1 MPNPKTRR
9 EDHGLT
15 HGDLAALPGRRRRQ
29 TSSEWERGV
38 VRPRLRQQRAR
49 CAVLTVTSA
58 ELRDAL
64 AAAAQQ
70 ARRQD
75 QHHA

>member
-1 MPNPKTRR
+1 MPNLKTRR
-9 EDHGLT
+9 EDHCLT
-15 HGDLAALPGRRRRQ
+15 QGDLAALLGLRRQ
-29 TSSEWERGV
+29 QTISEWERGV

-49 CAVLTVTSA
+49 CAVLDVTSA

-64 AAAAQQ
+64 AAVARQ

>member
-1 MPNPKTRR
+1 MPNLKTRR
-9 EDHGLT
+9 EDHCPTQGA
-15 HGDLAALPGRRRRQ
+15 LAALLGLRRQ
-29 TSSEWERGV
+29 QTISEWERGV

-49 CAVLTVTSA
+49 CADLNVTIA

-75 QHHA
+75 QHHG

>member
-1 MPNPKTRR
+1 MPNLKTLR
-9 EDHGLT
+9 EDHCLT
-15 HGDLAALPGRRRRQ
+15 QGELAALPGIRRRQ
-29 TSSEWERGV
+29 TIAEWERGV

-49 CAVLTVTSA
+49 RAVLDVTSA

>member
-1 MPNPKTRR
+1 MSNLKTRR

-15 HGDLAALPGRRRRQ
+15 QGDLAALLGIRRQ
-29 TSSEWERGV
+29 QTMPAWERGV
-38 VRPRLRQQRAR
+38 VRPRLRQQRALG
-49 CAVLTVTSA
+49 AVLNVTSA
-58 ELRDAL
+58 ELRDAF

>member
-1 MPNPKTRR
+1 MPNLKTLR
-9 EDHGLT
+9 EDHCPT
-15 HGDLAALPGRRRRQ
+15 QGDLVALPGIRHQQ
-29 TSSEWERGV
+29 TISEWERGV

-49 CAVLTVTSA
+49 CAVLDVTSA

-64 AAAAQQ
+64 AAAARQ